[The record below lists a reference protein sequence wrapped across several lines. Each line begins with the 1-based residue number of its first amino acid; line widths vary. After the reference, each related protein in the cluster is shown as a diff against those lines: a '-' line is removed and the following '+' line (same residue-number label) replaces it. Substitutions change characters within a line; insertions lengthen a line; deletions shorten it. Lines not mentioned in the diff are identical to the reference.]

1 MARARP
7 TWPTPHGGTR
17 LRRAPQPSYDRAL
30 WALRTW
36 LDSWSGIGLI
46 AVGMARQDYDL
57 QLMRYDERG

>member
-1 MARARP
+1 MAALGSAGLPR
-7 TWPTPHGGTR
+7 
-17 LRRAPQPSYDRAL
+17 PSYDRAL